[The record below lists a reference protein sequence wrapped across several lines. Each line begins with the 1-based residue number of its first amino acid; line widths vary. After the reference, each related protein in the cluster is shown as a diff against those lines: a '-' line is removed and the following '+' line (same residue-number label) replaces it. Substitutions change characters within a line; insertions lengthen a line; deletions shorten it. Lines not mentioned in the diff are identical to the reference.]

1 MNAFFI
7 IAGAV
12 VTILGIAAI
21 IVVSFA
27 AIWVWVLGNE
37 IHLRYEKMKNK

>member
-27 AIWVWVLGNE
+27 VIWVYVLGNE
-37 IHLRYEKMKNK
+37 IHIHYHKTK